1 MDATAIADQWPY
13 LLTFLPADLDG
24 SARRDG
30 ALTRCRG
37 VPDAPALLRLLL
49 AYAVTDLS
57 LKDVAAWAA
66 AEGVA
71 QVTGPGL
78 FYRVRKAQGWLSTL
92 LAMVLEQEMAA
103 VERPRL
109 PLRIVAATVITG
121 PGSVGTDWRAH
132 VMADPRTGS
141 FVAVEFTDAS
151 GGESLT
157 RYTVLPQEVVLGDRA
172 YSRAPGIAQ
181 IHAQKAFLVVRLIPQ
196 TIRLC
201 APDRTILR
209 VLELE
214 PQVSV
219 TGASTWD
226 VLVPVPPEDLGG
238 RHHSWPLSRAQ
249 DWIPARLVA
258 ARTVDQEVIWVLTTL
273 PADQA
278 TAAQALELY
287 RIRWQVELVFKRLKS
302 LLHLDGLPSRAG
314 PTARSWLLARLLA
327 AALGQKLLAPTLSP
341 WGYQLR

>member
-13 LLTFLPADLDG
+13 LLTFLPADLDR
-24 SARRDG
+24 SARTDG

-37 VPDAPALLRLLL
+37 VPDAQALLRLLL

-78 FYRVRKAQGWLSTL
+78 FYRVREAQSWLSTL
-92 LAMVLEQEMAA
+92 LAGVLEQEIGAI
-103 VERPRL
+103 ERPRL
-109 PLRIVAATVITG
+109 PLRIVDATVITG

-141 FVAVEFTDAS
+141 FISVEFTDAS

-157 RYTVLPQEVVLGDRA
+157 RYTLMPQDVVLGDRG
-172 YSRAPGIAQ
+172 YSRAPGIAEV
-181 IHAQKAFLVVRLIPQ
+181 HAQKAFLVVRLIPQ

-201 APDRTILR
+201 WPDRKILD
-209 VLELE
+209 VAALE
-214 PQVSV
+214 PRVGATGVS
-219 TGASTWD
+219 SWD
-226 VLVPVPPEDLGG
+226 VLVPVPPEDRGG
-238 RHHSWPLSRAQ
+238 RHHSWRLSQAQ

-258 ARTVDQEVIWVLTTL
+258 ARNIAQEVIWVLTTL

-278 TAAQALELY
+278 TAAQVMELY

-327 AALGQKLLAPTLSP
+327 AALGQRLLSPTLPP